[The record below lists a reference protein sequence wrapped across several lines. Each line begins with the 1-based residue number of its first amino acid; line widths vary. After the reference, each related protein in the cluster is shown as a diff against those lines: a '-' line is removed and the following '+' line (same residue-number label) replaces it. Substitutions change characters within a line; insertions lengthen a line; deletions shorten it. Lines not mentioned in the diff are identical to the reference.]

1 MSAVG
6 MRARSDLRSRPFSLV
21 VLVVLAAISGGVV
34 MAALAGAGRIE
45 SSYGR
50 YRDGYDVPE
59 AVVFNA
65 PIFGA
70 PIGLDEVGKIPQVDS
85 WARGRF
91 LFVEAYA
98 ADGETSL
105 FYRDSPEA
113 DIYFHEGDGWDPKVV
128 TGRLPRAADEVAITW
143 GDTDGPRAQ
152 VGEKIVVRAYDAAWL
167 EENGGFFD
175 GGNAPPEAYL
185 EDDLRLRVV
194 GQVLNYGDL
203 SGNSSSLFAS
213 PAFGREVGGTAAGA
227 PIGMFQLE
235 RGLDDL
241 EAFQLAVTEIEA
253 GAFSFDA
260 SVESEFAVR
269 SLRFPALVLRL
280 FAIAVAL
287 TASLMIGQAVTRR
300 VALGSTDLP
309 ILRSLGMTRSQVLRA
324 SLVAPAIVALVGA
337 AFAVLVAVALSP
349 LPSTGLARLLEVD
362 PGIAI
367 DMGVLVPGSML
378 VIVLPVAVALVPAWR
393 LARARGGVLG
403 TIEYAGSDR
412 PAALP
417 GLLARAGLSAT
428 AVAGT
433 RLALDPGHGRSATP
447 VRSAVAG
454 ISIAIAVAVGAFGFA
469 ASMGHFVDTPRLWGV
484 DFTFGSGSPFGDRP
498 VFERKAVPMLL
509 AEPGLSDLSAGNFQH
524 GVSVRTATASA
535 GVNVWGITRMKGR
548 LVAPTL
554 LEGRWPTADDE
565 IALGSLTLR
574 DIDAS
579 LGDTVSVGA
588 GGVRADMTIVG
599 VPVFPD
605 FGFGPGFGQGAGMT
619 MEALNIFHR
628 DAPIELALGNYA
640 PGASI
645 PDVIERINPTLR
657 SMGAEVS
664 EDDIDDLGA
673 SVEDAGRYQRLPL
686 YLAIVFAF
694 AALGSLVH
702 VLVTSARR
710 RRVDLAILRTLGFRG
725 RQVTATVVWQAV
737 TLVALAFVIGA
748 PVGLLLGRLLWDV
761 VATRLLGVVSE
772 PVLAWAATALLLP
785 TTLVAA
791 ILVSLGPAAI
801 ARRTK
806 PAAVLRT
813 E

>member
-1 MSAVG
+1 M
-6 MRARSDLRSRPFSLV
+6 
-21 VLVVLAAISGGVV
+21 
-34 MAALAGAGRIE
+34 
-45 SSYGR
+45 
-50 YRDGYDVPE
+50 
-59 AVVFNA
+59 
-65 PIFGA
+65 
-70 PIGLDEVGKIPQVDS
+70 
-85 WARGRF
+85 
-91 LFVEAYA
+91 
-98 ADGETSL
+98 
-105 FYRDSPEA
+105 
-113 DIYFHEGDGWDPKVV
+113 
-128 TGRLPRAADEVAITW
+128 
-143 GDTDGPRAQ
+143 
-152 VGEKIVVRAYDAAWL
+152 
-167 EENGGFFD
+167 
-175 GGNAPPEAYL
+175 
-185 EDDLRLRVV
+185 
-194 GQVLNYGDL
+194 LNYGDL

-227 PIGMFQLE
+227 QIGMFQLE

-241 EAFQLAVTEIEA
+241 EAFQLAITEIEA

-337 AFAVLVAVALSP
+337 ALAALVAVALSP
-349 LPSTGLARLLEVD
+349 LPSTGLARLLDVD
-362 PGIAI
+362 PGFAI

-378 VIVLPVAVALVPAWR
+378 VIALPVALALVPAWR

-454 ISIAIAVAVGAFGFA
+454 IAIATAVAVAAFGFA
-469 ASMGHFVDTPRLWGV
+469 ASMEHFVDTPRLWGV

-509 AEPGLSDLSAGNFQH
+509 EEPGLSDLSTGNFQH

-554 LEGRWPTADDE
+554 LEGRWPIADDE

-579 LGDTVSVGA
+579 LGDMVSVGA
-588 GGVRADMTIVG
+588 GGVRADMAIVG

-619 MEALNIFHR
+619 MEALNVFHP

-645 PDVIERINPTLR
+645 PEVIERINPTLR

-664 EDDIDDLGA
+664 EDDLDDLGA

-725 RQVTATVVWQAV
+725 RQVTATVAWQAA
-737 TLVALAFVIGA
+737 TLVTVAFLVGA
-748 PVGLLLGRLLWDV
+748 PIGLLLGRLLWEV

-772 PVLAWAATALLLP
+772 PVLAWGVTALLLP
-785 TTLVAA
+785 ASLVAA
-791 ILVSLGPAAI
+791 VGISLGPAAI